1 MNVLHVAA
9 AFAMTLAT
17 DPRFPSNAEMQARS
31 RWFGAWE
38 CPTFKNVYYQAVV
51 PRAKNPRDAELV
63 GVPAGLY
70 EKLDRMTNLPY
81 AAVAYD
87 AEHRI
92 AYALDTMST
101 PYLIRPPGP
110 PPLRVVR
117 VDLSGVRIR
126 SGIRIGTRA
135 SEVVAVFGK
144 PSAQHGCGSE
154 LYTYA
159 LGPRMHES
167 ILFTIHGGRVVR
179 IEWFGDD

>member
-9 AFAMTLAT
+9 AFAVMLAT
-17 DPRFPSNAEMQARS
+17 DFQLPSYAEMQARAH
-31 RWFGAWE
+31 WFGAWE
-38 CPTFKNVYYQAVV
+38 CPTFKNVYFQAVV

-70 EKLDRMTNLPY
+70 EKLDRMTSLPY
-81 AAVAYD
+81 AAGAHD

-92 AYALDTMST
+92 VYALDAMST
-101 PYLIRPPGP
+101 PYLMRPPGP

-117 VDLSGVRIR
+117 VDLSAVRLR
-126 SGIRIGTRA
+126 SGITIGTPA
-135 SEVVAVFGK
+135 GKVSAVFGR
-144 PSAQHGCGSE
+144 PRAQHGCGSE

-159 LGPRMHES
+159 LGPRHAS

-179 IEWFGDD
+179 IEWFDDD